1 MNNEAFTFKTTQAKR
16 DWLDSLARKTNR
28 SVDYLINLLIDGYLE
43 DIEAVYDRKE
53 DN

>member
-16 DWLDSLARKTNR
+16 DWLDSLSKKTNR

-43 DIEAVYDRKE
+43 DIEAVYDKKE
-53 DN
+53 ND